1 MIDWLQ
7 RAFEE
12 TSVIWILLSS
22 IIGGIVGASVRL
34 VFEVIL
40 PQRLQQRR
48 EILAVERKYRIPI
61 IFAAEE
67 LRNRLGN
74 IIRNINAI
82 EKENWLQHNPPGYYY
97 LSTLYVVA
105 QFFGWFRILRKRVTY
120 LDLTSTKET
129 RRFEGYLK
137 LIEKGFSDPGLLR
150 SAPTGLAGTSADR
163 WIFSFWLQA
172 IGDQMI
178 EEHDGEFGTIGYET
192 FSTRYTAVDQ
202 ASQQWYNAL
211 GAVFHDLRKDDLRY
225 RRLVAVHMIL
235 NAFVEHLDPQHLRTK
250 KTTDF
255 SDQLSKEEIQRL
267 EKMIQDVI
275 RL

>member
-1 MIDWLQ
+1 MVDWLQ

-48 EILAVERKYRIPI
+48 ETLAVERKYRIPI
-61 IFAAEE
+61 LFATEE

-74 IIRNINAI
+74 IIRNMNAI

-150 SAPTGLAGTSADR
+150 SAPTDLAGTSADR

-172 IGDQMI
+172 IGD
-178 EEHDGEFGTIGYET
+178 
-192 FSTRYTAVDQ
+192 
-202 ASQQWYNAL
+202 
-211 GAVFHDLRKDDLRY
+211 
-225 RRLVAVHMIL
+225 
-235 NAFVEHLDPQHLRTK
+235 
-250 KTTDF
+250 
-255 SDQLSKEEIQRL
+255 
-267 EKMIQDVI
+267 
-275 RL
+275 